1 MAEDPDL
8 SRQRIEHQQL
18 RKQLNEVFGPFEQFC
33 EYVAGTNSA
42 GSSGIMRHGV
52 VQIPTTPGLSSRSTL
67 PTSAPSNTPTTQQS
81 TQQLLQS
88 MQNLVT
94 SPIQPLQGLPFSC
107 NRDYLNTAPSSST
120 HCSSDGHDS
129 TAKKGKRNRA
139 MDSDT
144 EVEREKRRRGKDDS
158 RSTGMPG
165 TSRSNTHPSS
175 NSDGLRALFGD
186 TVDRKDPPD
195 KGISPDSGVH
205 SAENDPGDENDMHSA
220 QTIIN
225 LITKLSPPLSPI
237 KQRPSD
243 KKAER
248 ERREAELKERE
259 RRAREREEAERRER
273 LERERREKEER
284 MRQEKEQAEREERIR
299 RENERLEHE
308 RRERERKEKE
318 REEKERREKERE
330 EKERRER
337 EREEKIRRE
346 RENEEKLRKENE
358 QEEKLRKE
366 KEHEEKL
373 RREKEREI
381 RKHKEK
387 ERASSSEKKLKD
399 ASDRKDKSLERKE
412 KMKPVETEKAKS
424 SASGKKRDD
433 SATRADGLRGEI
445 ILKGLDRSKLN
456 QLFEIGRRT
465 GRMKEER
472 KEDRKEKSESK
483 EERRKEKKEREK
495 KSKDK
500 LSVEDA
506 LRKEK
511 ESSARSSPCLP
522 RASSSQSHE
531 DQASS
536 HSRPSSAVSNHPS
549 RSGFEC
555 AAEECAPTRP
565 ARPVKPEEGST
576 ELLYDFYN
584 SIARS
589 RKRKGDAEVDKVT
602 KVLLYLDATAYFIL
616 SAKHFNAPDAGENR
630 ANRQYSIIRDTNDL
644 LKRITH
650 MFNPQSDGCSPWHL
664 HMLSRVRNLSLRC
677 QSCLMFHL
685 YNLRSHNALK
695 TYTILAQMDTQI
707 QEENQA
713 QNGSSAPNTSSP
725 GSSVHSNSNQST
737 TMVTMPSRVYE
748 VQKQQLKTL
757 HQLMWAHRVWQDA
770 AKRADVSTTDMA
782 FIGGLEK
789 VCGALF
795 LDAPLEKMSAYLLT
809 GIAWL
814 RGEYEREKVRP
825 PPPTSKR
832 TAAPS

>member
-1 MAEDPDL
+1 MAVITVTTV
-8 SRQRIEHQQL
+8 SFSAQL
-18 RKQLNEVFGPFEQFC
+18 CFIKSLFIVK
-33 EYVAGTNSA
+33 
-42 GSSGIMRHGV
+42 
-52 VQIPTTPGLSSRSTL
+52 
-67 PTSAPSNTPTTQQS
+67 
-81 TQQLLQS
+81 
-88 MQNLVT
+88 
-94 SPIQPLQGLPFSC
+94 
-107 NRDYLNTAPSSST
+107 DYLNTAPSSST

-129 TAKKGKRNRA
+129 SAKKGKRNRA

-158 RSTGMPG
+158 R
-165 TSRSNTHPSS
+165 
-175 NSDGLRALFGD
+175 
-186 TVDRKDPPD
+186 DPPD

-205 SAENDPGDENDMHSA
+205 SAENDPGDENDVHSA

-259 RRAREREEAERRER
+259 RRAREREEAR
-273 LERERREKEER
+273 
-284 MRQEKEQAEREERIR
+284 
-299 RENERLEHE
+299 
-308 RRERERKEKE
+308 
-318 REEKERREKERE
+318 
-330 EKERRER
+330 
-337 EREEKIRRE
+337 
-346 RENEEKLRKENE
+346 
-358 QEEKLRKE
+358 E

-373 RREKEREI
+373 RREKDREI
-381 RKHKEK
+381 RKQKEK
-387 ERASSSEKKLKD
+387 ERASSSEKKSKD
-399 ASDRKDKSLERKE
+399 APDRKDKSLERKE
-412 KMKPVETEKAKS
+412 KVKPVETEKAKS
-424 SASGKKRDD
+424 STSGKKRDD
-433 SATRADGLRGEI
+433 S
-445 ILKGLDRSKLN
+445 
-456 QLFEIGRRT
+456 
-465 GRMKEER
+465 
-472 KEDRKEKSESK
+472 
-483 EERRKEKKEREK
+483 
-495 KSKDK
+495 
-500 LSVEDA
+500 
-506 LRKEK
+506 
-511 ESSARSSPCLP
+511 CLP

-531 DQASS
+531 DLASS

-589 RKRKGDAEVDKVT
+589 RKRKGDAE
-602 KVLLYLDATAYFIL
+602 
-616 SAKHFNAPDAGENR
+616 
-630 ANRQYSIIRDTNDL
+630 
-644 LKRITH
+644 
-650 MFNPQSDGCSPWHL
+650 
-664 HMLSRVRNLSLRC
+664 
-677 QSCLMFHL
+677 
-685 YNLRSHNALK
+685 NALK
-695 TYTILAQMDTQI
+695 TYTILAQMDNQI

-737 TMVTMPSRVYE
+737 TMVTMPSRVYD